1 MSQLSQEEV
10 AYLENEKKTRTAV
23 WLRPGTIRKIDEWM
37 EKDNCETRSE
47 FIEKALRFYL
57 GYLESDEASDY
68 LSEVLSALIN
78 GILENNNNRLRSLLF
93 KWAVELNM
101 LCHTIAA
108 HYRMDEID
116 RRALRAFAVDEVKK
130 TYGQVSFDHAIDVQ
144 RGAPYDWEPVK
155 AGSFDGRGGA
165 VE

>member
-1 MSQLSQEEV
+1 M
-10 AYLENEKKTRTAV
+10 ENEKKTRTAV

-57 GYLESDEASDY
+57 GYLESDEFSDY

-144 RGAPYDWEPVK
+144 RGMPYEEPWE
-155 AGSFDGRGGA
+155 
-165 VE
+165 E